1 MAATPPAGPDQPTP
15 NWENYP
21 NLDNV
26 ISKED
31 VDKKGTG
38 SYTAEYINWCKAAQ
52 LLRTKAKGWQFELR
66 TTLDANGHET
76 DVFRAP
82 NGSGYLKGFFRAP
95 TGSGFL
101 DTPDFPQAIMDN
113 RNQPKQWDAITARDV
128 TDTHRRCMC
137 TAAAAHFGLA
147 WQLWAKVDIE
157 NPFRPDEEPAQAPK
171 AAAKKSASSKKAV
184 NTPPQANQIATSVEP
199 SVQDKVATVL
209 KPLFIEYGE
218 EAVTAWRAKYKA
230 QFKLKADVSNITGAN
245 ISTPEQFAFTEDFL
259 NNFKPANP
267 A

>member
-1 MAATPPAGPDQPTP
+1 MAETPPAGSGQPNP
-15 NWENYP
+15 NWEHFP

-38 SYTAEYINWCKAAQ
+38 SYSADYINWCKAAQ
-52 LLRTKAKGWQFELR
+52 LLREHAQGWQFELR

-157 NPFRPDEEPAQAPK
+157 NPMREEEPAPAPK
-171 AAAKKSASSKKAV
+171 PAAKKKPSLKAAS
-184 NTPPQANQIATSVEP
+184 NTPTQADRPATAGGP
-199 SVQDKVATVL
+199 SVQEQVDAVIR
-209 KPLFIEYGE
+209 PLFQQHGE
-218 EAVTAWRAKYKA
+218 PAINAWRAKYKA
-230 QFKLKADVSNITGAN
+230 QFKLSADVGNITGAN
-245 ISTPEQFAFTEDFL
+245 ITTPEQFAFTENFL
-259 NNFKPANP
+259 NEFIQANP